1 MAKNAFKVLLFIVAA
16 AIIVYCYPREGRF
29 RYQFQEGK
37 PWRYGL
43 LTAPYNFSVYKSEAA
58 FKAEQDSVLSHY
70 RPYLQQNSDILPQ
83 MLEKLEKDYQDF
95 LRITVPPRYMDYLR
109 EQLSLIYNIGII
121 SAEETT

>member
-43 LTAPYNFSVYKSEAA
+43 LTAPYNFSVFVFSA
-58 FKAEQDSVLSHY
+58 
-70 RPYLQQNSDILPQ
+70 
-83 MLEKLEKDYQDF
+83 
-95 LRITVPPRYMDYLR
+95 
-109 EQLSLIYNIGII
+109 NIIMVYDQKVNVCK
-121 SAEETT
+121 